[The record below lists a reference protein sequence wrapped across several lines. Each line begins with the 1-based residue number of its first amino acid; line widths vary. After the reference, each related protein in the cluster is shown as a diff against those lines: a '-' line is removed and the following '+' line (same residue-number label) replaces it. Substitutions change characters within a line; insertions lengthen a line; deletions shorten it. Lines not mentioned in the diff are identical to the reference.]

1 MRLIKIKSNNI
12 IVSKFLFNLRKNN
25 YVKRNSLNK
34 KKILFDQHQKWL
46 DDFFKKKNLLF
57 IIFERKTM
65 IGYVRL
71 EKNRKL
77 FNVSWAINKKFQNKG
92 YTKKSVQI
100 ATKNQNFKYKAIIMK
115 NNFQSKKI
123 AEKANFK
130 LKNKKNNKEYYYK

>member
-1 MRLIKIKSNNI
+1 MKLVKIKSNNI

-25 YVKRNSLNK
+25 YIKKNSLNK
-34 KKILFDQHQKWL
+34 KKIFFNQHQKWMES
-46 DDFFKKKNLLF
+46 FFQKKNLLF
-57 IIFERKTM
+57 IIFEKKIM

-71 EKNRKL
+71 EKYRNL

-100 ATKNQNFKYKAIIMK
+100 ATKNKNFRYKALIMK

-123 AEKANFK
+123 AKNANFK
-130 LKNKKNNKEYYYK
+130 LKYKRNNIEYYYK

>member
-1 MRLIKIKSNNI
+1 MRLVKIKSNSI
-12 IVSKFLFNLRKNN
+12 IVSKFLFNLRKKD
-25 YVKRNSLNK
+25 YVKKNSLSK
-34 KKILFDQHQKWL
+34 KKNFFNQHQEWMKN
-46 DDFFKKKNLLF
+46 FFQKKNLLF

-71 EKNRKL
+71 EKYRNL

-100 ATKNQNFKYKAIIMK
+100 ATRNKSFRYKALIMK

-123 AEKANFK
+123 AKGANFK
-130 LKNKKNNKEYYYK
+130 LKYKKNNIEYYYK